1 MAKPQIDRANPIPDT
16 FVFDGRMSRAGYRLN
31 KFCHSLTSA
40 AARAE
45 FKADEAG
52 YMTRLGLTPAEQA
65 LVKARDFYG
74 LIAAGTN
81 IYMMLKLGSATGNGL
96 YHMGAQQR
104 GESYEQFLKTRNNAG
119 AV

>member
-1 MAKPQIDRANPIPDT
+1 MRPQIDRANPIPDT
-16 FVFDGRMSRAGYRLN
+16 FVFDGHLSSKGYRLN
-31 KFCHSLTSA
+31 KFCHSLTSS

-45 FKADEAG
+45 FKADETA
-52 YMTRLGLTPAEQA
+52 YMSKLDLTAEEQA

-96 YHMGAQQR
+96 YQMGAQQR
-104 GESYEQFLKTRNNAG
+104 GQSYEEFLKTRNVSG

>member
-1 MAKPQIDRANPIPDT
+1 MRPQIDRANPIPDT
-16 FVFDGRMSRAGYRLN
+16 FVFDGHLSRKGYRLN

-45 FKADEAG
+45 FRADETA
-52 YMTRLGLTPAEQA
+52 YMTRLGLPPEEQA

-96 YHMGAQQR
+96 YQMGAQQR
-104 GESYEQFLKTRNNAG
+104 GQSYEEFLKTRNVSG

>member
-1 MAKPQIDRANPIPDT
+1 MKPQIDRANPIPDT
-16 FVFDGRMSRAGYRLN
+16 FVFDGLLSRQGYRLN

-45 FKADEAG
+45 FKADEAA
-52 YMTRLGLTPAEQA
+52 YMTKLGLNAREQA

-81 IYMMLKLGSATGNGL
+81 IYMMLKLGAATGTGL
-96 YHMGAQQR
+96 YQMGAQQR
-104 GESYEQFLKTRNNAG
+104 GQTYEEFLKTRNNSG

>member
-1 MAKPQIDRANPIPDT
+1 MRPQIDRANPIPDT
-16 FVFDGRMSRAGYRLN
+16 FVFDGHLSRQGYRLN

-45 FKADEAG
+45 FKADETA
-52 YMTRLGLTPAEQA
+52 YMTRLGLTAEEQA

-96 YHMGAQQR
+96 YQMGAQQH
-104 GESYEQFLKTRNNAG
+104 GQSYDEFLKTRNVSG